1 MKRSHYNMVSWL
13 LLVVLFGTAAV
24 AIAGPTTFTSDD
36 FNTKN
41 LKRPLW
47 TLVDP
52 KGDAKLLVSG
62 TGTGNATISL
72 TVPAGSEHDLWIN
85 TDQVP
90 KVLQTATNTDFTLE
104 VKFTSGISGTTYQSY
119 AAQGVIVK
127 ADDNNLIR
135 FDFTSGNEDS
145 TKVFA
150 AAFIGGFASPSVK
163 ISKNIGVY
171 NIAPLWMRIV
181 RAGLTWTV
189 SYSTN
194 GTTFTSAG
202 SFSQSLAVSQ
212 VGFFAGNAGA
222 STTRAH
228 TAVLDYF
235 FNNDAVISPEDPL
248 TIPADNLGPLA
259 HNVQRTISSTAMRV
273 TWSTEEPSEGEV
285 QYSEDLSFGN
295 SFPVGGY
302 TTDLSANVS
311 GLNPSTTYNYRIVAR
326 DAAANSYTSGTY
338 TATTSAQV
346 LDAVSTS
353 DDFNV
358 SPLDATLWTST
369 NPRGDATISVASN
382 QLSIAVPGGITHDLW
397 TDGNNVP
404 RIMQPISNNDF
415 QVIAKFNSG
424 VPANA
429 SSYSIQG
436 ILAEADANN
445 LIRFDFS
452 NDGANTRL
460 LAIVFSN
467 GLASPTVALDATV
480 GAASVAPVY
489 MRLSRAGAQWLV
501 DYSLNGTSWTSA
513 GFFYH
518 FMNVSKVGLF
528 AGNTGASPAAFTML
542 VDWFQAMLPAKP
554 LLKTPANGVTGVAL
568 PVTMT
573 WDTTARATSYR
584 LQVATDTNFTSVVFT
599 DSTITTTSRQVA
611 GLLNSTKY
619 FWRVRGKGLYGVGP
633 NSRISSFTSS
643 PLPPGVP
650 VLASPADNSVDIDT
664 TLTVRW
670 NTSAGAA
677 TYTLQVSKDLAFAT
691 FVLNDSTVAD
701 TAKALTGL
709 QTNTKYYWRVSAKN
723 AGGASAFAA
732 AWNFTTKSGIPSVP
746 ALLAPANAAVNQATT
761 VTFRWSKPTPPATSY
776 RLQVGTDA
784 TFNTGIVYNDSTLT
798 DTSKAVS
805 GLLNNTTYYWRVNAK
820 SQGGTSNFSGTFS
833 FTTIVAAPA
842 APSLVSPANNALDQ
856 NTSLRFTWTR
866 SAFAATYRLQVAT
879 DQTFATG
886 IVFNDS
892 TLADSTTLASGML
905 YNTTYYWRVNAKN
918 VGGTGAYS
926 MVYQFKTLTADPT
939 IPVQLSPANGATNQA
954 TTVTVRWTRPAGASS
969 FHLQLGTDPT
979 FATGKIIDNPA
990 AVDTFASASGLTFL
1004 TTYYWRVNA
1013 DNVGGTSP
1021 YSPVWSFG
1029 VGIPI
1034 PAQVTLV
1041 SPANGA
1047 VSGSDSVK
1055 LVWRKSSPG
1064 IDKYQLDLAVDSL
1077 FNFKTTDSTLT
1088 DSSKV
1093 VKGLANNTKY
1103 FWRLRAR
1110 NPGAWGPFSEVRS
1123 FRIVITGVAA
1133 QKEMPTTFAMEQ
1145 NYPNPFNPSTKIEF
1159 SLPQETRVLLE
1170 VYNLLGE
1177 RVATLADETR
1187 AAGFH
1192 TVQFNATALPSG
1204 LYLYRMTAGEQTFV
1218 RKMMLTK

>member
-1 MKRSHYNMVSWL
+1 MKRSYRLADSWL
-13 LLVVLFGTAAV
+13 LLVGLCLVTTTAL
-24 AIAGPTTFTSDD
+24 AGPTTFTSDD
-36 FNTKN
+36 FNAKN

-47 TLVDP
+47 TLIDP
-52 KGDAKLLVSG
+52 RGDAKLLAAGV
-62 TGTGNATISL
+62 GTGNATMSL
-72 TVPAGSEHDLWIN
+72 SVPGGSDHDLW
-85 TDQVP
+85 TTGDQVP
-90 KVLQTATNTDFTLE
+90 KVMQSATNTDFTLE
-104 VKFTSGISGTTYQSY
+104 VKFNSGVSGATYQYYS
-119 AAQGVIVK
+119 AQGIIVK

-135 FDFTSGNEDS
+135 FDFTTGNEDS

-150 AAFIGGFASPSVK
+150 AAFIGGFASPSLKVNR
-163 ISKNIGVY
+163 NIGVY
-171 NIAPLWMRIV
+171 NIAPLWMRV
-181 RAGLTWTV
+181 TRVGSTWTV
-189 SYSTN
+189 FYSTN
-194 GTTFTSAG
+194 GTSFTNAG
-202 SFSQSLAVSQ
+202 SFTQALTVTQ
-212 VGFFAGNAGA
+212 VGFFAGNAGGA
-222 STTRAH
+222 SARSV

-248 TIPADNLGPLA
+248 TVPADALGPLV
-259 HNVQRTISSTAMRV
+259 HNVHGAAGSNALQV
-273 TWSTEEPSEGEV
+273 TWSTEEASEGEV
-285 QYSEDLSFGN
+285 QYSEDLSFG
-295 SFPVGGY
+295 SSYPVGGY
-302 TTDLSANVS
+302 TTDLAATVPN
-311 GLNPSTTYNYRIVAR
+311 LIPSTAYNYRIVSR
-326 DAAANSYTSGTY
+326 DAAANSYTSPTY
-338 TATTSAQV
+338 TFTTTAQV

-358 SPLDATLWTST
+358 SPLDATLWTAT

-397 TDGNNVP
+397 TDGNNVS

-424 VPANA
+424 VPVNG

-436 ILAEADANN
+436 ILVEADANN

-452 NDGANTRL
+452 NDGSNTRL
-460 LAIVFSN
+460 LAIVFAN
-467 GLASPTVALDATV
+467 GLSSPSVALDATV
-480 GAASVAPVY
+480 GAASAAPLY
-489 MRLSRAGAQWLV
+489 LRISRAGAQWLV

-518 FMNVSKVGLF
+518 IMAVSKIGLF

-542 VDWFQAMLPAKP
+542 ADWFQAMLPARP
-554 LLKTPANGVTGVAL
+554 LLKTPVNGATGIQL

-573 WDTTARATSYR
+573 WDTTSRASSYR
-584 LQVATDTNFTSVVFT
+584 LQVATDTNFTSIVFN
-599 DSTITTTSRQVA
+599 DSTITTTSRQVT
-611 GLLNSTKY
+611 GLSNFTKY
-619 FWRVRGKGLYGVGP
+619 FWRVRGKGQYGIGQ

-643 PLPPGVP
+643 PLPPSAP
-650 VLASPADNSVDIDT
+650 LLASPADNSVDVDT
-664 TLTVRW
+664 VTTVRW
-670 NTSAGAA
+670 NTAAGAA
-677 TYTLQVSKDLAFAT
+677 TYTLQLSKDQAFGS
-691 FVLNDSTVAD
+691 FVLNDSTIAD
-701 TAKALTGL
+701 TSKSLTGL

-723 AGGASAFAA
+723 AGGTSAFAA
-732 AWNFTTKSGIPSVP
+732 TWNFTTKSGIPSVP
-746 ALLAPANAAVNQATT
+746 ALLAPANVAVNQPTT

-784 TFNTGIVYNDSTLT
+784 TFNTGIVYNDSTLA
-798 DTSKAVS
+798 DTSKSVS
-805 GLLNNTTYYWRVNAK
+805 SLLNNTTYYWRVNAK
-820 SQGGTSNFSGTFS
+820 SPGGTSNFSGTFS

-842 APSLVSPANNALDQ
+842 APSLVSPTNNALDQ
-856 NTSLRFTWTR
+856 NTSLRFTWTKP
-866 SAFAATYRLQVAT
+866 AFAATYRLQIAT

-892 TLADSTTLASGML
+892 TLADSTTLAAGML

-918 VGGTGAYS
+918 IGGTGPYS
-926 MVYQFKTLTADPT
+926 TVYQFKTLTADPS

-954 TTVTVRWTRPAGASS
+954 TTVTVRWTRPSGASS

-990 AVDTFASASGLTFL
+990 AVDTFASASGLSFL

-1029 VGIPI
+1029 VGIPT
-1034 PAQVTLV
+1034 PAQVVLV
-1041 SPANGA
+1041 SPASA
-1047 VSGSDSVK
+1047 SLISADSVK

-1064 IDKYQLDLAVDSL
+1064 IDKYQLDLAVDTL

-1093 VKGLANNTKY
+1093 LKSLINNQKY

-1110 NPGAWGPFSEVRS
+1110 NPGGWGAFSEVRTFTIKVTS
-1123 FRIVITGVAA
+1123 VTA
-1133 QKEMPTTFAMEQ
+1133 QREMPTNFALEQ
-1145 NYPNPFNPSTKIEF
+1145 NYPNPFNPSTRIDF
-1159 SLPQETRVLLE
+1159 ALPKESRVLLE

-1177 RVATLADETR
+1177 RIAVLADETR

-1192 TVQFNATALPSG
+1192 SLQFNATALPSG